1 MQACSLLSGKAKA
14 MAQLSKRRT
23 KSTVF
28 LSPKHREIISNS
40 KKTVQRFFE
49 DLIDFCSD
57 HDMFSWK
64 DGEFFFRHARIV
76 IVRSDFLN
84 NLCDALPEPY
94 DTGRKLGERTRHAY
108 AAVWNL
114 DPSKPDHRQSY
125 YNSIARNFGW
135 GILSERPPNKIFIQ
149 APCIQNEPF
158 YRGLLEGIL
167 SLKLRTIHQSSDQ
180 IIFEILNK
188 EKTENTPISQV
199 ARSAR

>member
-1 MQACSLLSGKAKA
+1 MTQSNSH
-14 MAQLSKRRT
+14 RT

-28 LSPKHREIISNS
+28 LTPRHRELIKSS
-40 KKTVQRFFE
+40 GKTVQKFFE

-64 DGEFFFRHARIV
+64 DGQFFFRRARIV
-76 IVRSDFLN
+76 MVRSDFLN
-84 NLCDALPEPY
+84 DLCDALSHPY
-94 DTGRKLGERTRHAY
+94 ETGKKLGQETRRTY

-114 DPSKPDHRQSY
+114 DPSKPDHRKSY

-135 GILSERPPNKIFIQ
+135 GILSEQPSNKIFVE

-167 SLKLRTIHQSSDQ
+167 SLKLRTIHQTNNQ
-180 IIFEILNK
+180 IIFEIENIK
-188 EKTENTPISQV
+188 KTETTSSSLV
-199 ARSAR
+199 RSKPQDSV